1 MVKCVVTYSQ
11 VQNVETA
18 HDKMYSYI
26 TQSARCEDC
35 I

>member
-1 MVKCVVTYSQ
+1 MVKCVVTYNQ

-18 HDKMYSYI
+18 HDKMCSYI
-26 TQSARCEDC
+26 SQSARCEDC